1 MYTIHGSL
9 SQLQPFKYL
18 HLELEKWRHHMKT
31 HCFQI
36 KDYKSTNLQGVVKN
50 TTVSERP
57 KVGNIVFTLVLIQ
70 TLYNKVAAFKGHHRT
85 SSLLFLDFLSDPRKL
100 LAQSCFHLPQCDCWE
115 LKFQLPNHRMWMTA
129 DHSALMDYEDNQCWK
144 QA

>member
-1 MYTIHGSL
+1 
-9 SQLQPFKYL
+9 
-18 HLELEKWRHHMKT
+18 MKT

-70 TLYNKVAAFKGHHRT
+70 TLYNKVAAFKAIT
-85 SSLLFLDFLSDPRKL
+85 EPPAF
-100 LAQSCFHLPQCDCWE
+100 CF
-115 LKFQLPNHRMWMTA
+115 
-129 DHSALMDYEDNQCWK
+129 
-144 QA
+144 